1 MGYILAT
8 SRVDAVALHDCD
20 ILTYDRS
27 LLARLIYPVAHPQFS
42 FEFCKGY
49 YARVAG
55 NKLNGRPAG
64 SGWAMIHA
72 TKRVLGEND
81 FLNYLDSFRYL
92 LAGEFAFRRDLLN
105 DMRVPSDWGSRW
117 AWHLRCTETTARIVS
132 VRLNSPTLRPQA
144 SGFISE

>member
-27 LLARLIYPVAHPQFS
+27 LLAFNLPRRASQFS
-42 FEFCKGY
+42 LSF
-49 YARVAG
+49 ARAITHG
-55 NKLNGRPAG
+55 CSNKLNGRACRLW
-64 SGWAMIHA
+64 WATDSC

-92 LAGEFAFRRDLLN
+92 LAGEFAFRRDLLV

-117 AWHLRCTETTARIVS
+117 AWHLRCTEITARPY
-132 VRLNSPTLRPQA
+132 L
-144 SGFISE
+144 SG